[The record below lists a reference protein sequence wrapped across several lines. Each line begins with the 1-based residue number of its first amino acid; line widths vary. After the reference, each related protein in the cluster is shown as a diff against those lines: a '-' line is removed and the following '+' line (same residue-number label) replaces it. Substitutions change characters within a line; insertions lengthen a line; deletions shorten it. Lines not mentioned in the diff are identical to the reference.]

1 MDSLKKLAFFQGIK
15 SDVPNQE
22 LAKELA
28 EKHDLKGVEEIANNL
43 NNNNPSIQSD
53 CIKVLYEIGY
63 LAPEL
68 ISDYTDDFLSL
79 LASKNNRLVWGG
91 MIALST
97 VAGYKSDEIFTHL
110 DLIKETMKK
119 GSVITV
125 DAGVKTLSIVASKK
139 DEYRQNILPY
149 LFEHLTNCRSKEV
162 PQHCE
167 KIWIAV
173 DKANKQKFIDML
185 ESRLPEMTPS
195 QASRIKKVI
204 KTVSGL

>member
-15 SDVPNQE
+15 SDVPNQD

-28 EKHDLKGVEEIANNL
+28 NKKDRIGIKEIADNL
-43 NNNNPSIQSD
+43 NNENARIQSD

-68 ISDYTDDFLSL
+68 ISDYADDFLSL

-97 VAGYKSDEIFTHL
+97 VVGIEYEKIYDRL
-110 DLIKETMKK
+110 DLIKNAMEK
-119 GSVITV
+119 GSVITN
-125 DAGVKTLSIVASKK
+125 DAGIKALSIIASKN
-139 DEYRQNILPY
+139 DEYRQTILPY
-149 LFEHLTNCRSKEV
+149 LLEQLTDCRAKDV
-162 PQHCE
+162 PQYSE
-167 KIWIAV
+167 KIVIAIN
-173 DKANKQKFIDML
+173 KANKQKFINIL